1 MRLKNTKSTYPLDI
15 PFQLRRECAI
25 FLAAPLANIFNS
37 CLQQETYPDAWKV
50 EIVTPVA
57 KCPVPS
63 SLSELRKICATS
75 DYSKCFQSF
84 VKSLI
89 VEDVYPNIDKRQF
102 GDRKGTGCEHIVVY
116 FVDRV
121 LQLLDSANGSAYH
134 KQ

>member
-1 MRLKNTKSTYPLDI
+1 M
-15 PFQLRRECAI
+15 
-25 FLAAPLANIFNS
+25 
-37 CLQQETYPDAWKV
+37 

-63 SLSELRKICATS
+63 SLSELRKINATL

-121 LQLLDSANGSAYH
+121 LQLLDSANGSAAVIAASCDWVSISVVLILRAQYRLS
-134 KQ
+134 